1 MCKEGILIVDRGQGI
16 YSLKNVGT
24 VLSAG
29 HLGGSLQS
37 LVVNFG
43 LGLNSA
49 GEKDRKRNSTEAQP
63 GRVL

>member
-29 HLGGSLQS
+29 RLGGSLQ
-37 LVVNFG
+37 
-43 LGLNSA
+43 
-49 GEKDRKRNSTEAQP
+49 
-63 GRVL
+63 